1 MINSILYDSLLTLIL
16 LMTKDIKREIFIK
29 KVSFC
34 PNFTFNSYKDMFAID
49 FKQVKTTS
57 SSIKKRNSIKNTK
70 NDISKNSINELIIK
84 KYNNQL
90 VRHLKT
96 LQYIEFI
103 ESKLTFK
110 TNEKQL
116 NEISE
121 LKLNVR
127 YDILRLS
134 KKINEYNSS
143 KFNVKSYSLD

>member
-1 MINSILYDSLLTLIL
+1 
-16 LMTKDIKREIFIK
+16 MTNDVKREIFIK
-29 KVSFC
+29 KVSFY
-34 PNFTFNSYKDMFAID
+34 PNFTFNSYKDIFAID
-49 FKQVKTTS
+49 FKQISTTS
-57 SSIKKRNSIKNTK
+57 SGIKKRSSIKNTE
-70 NDISKNSINELIIK
+70 NDISKTTINESIIK

-110 TNEKQL
+110 NNEKQL

-121 LKLNVR
+121 LKLNLR